1 MIVSVCNPIQG
12 LASLPPEMKKKKCKR
27 RLLLHSDAQQRLLL
41 HSDAQQRLLS
51 HSDVQQRLLLHSDAR
66 QTLEMVGG
74 IVARQLVHLYCS
86 STECAIFHKTLKL
99 S

>member
-41 HSDAQQRLLS
+41 HSD
-51 HSDVQQRLLLHSDAR
+51 VQQRLLLHSDAR

-74 IVARQLVHLYCS
+74 IVPRQLVHLYCS
-86 STECAIFHKTLKL
+86 STDKLECAIFHKTLKL